1 MAQTPIVVVS
11 GLPRSGTSLM
21 MQMLDAG
28 GFPVLTD
35 AERLPDESNPR
46 GYYEYAPVK
55 RMHSG
60 DTGWLADA
68 RGKAVKIVSALL
80 PLLPAVYPYRIIFMQ
95 RDLEEVVQSQQ
106 AMRARLGSANGAAD
120 ADRLLEDTARHVQA
134 IEKWLSAQAR
144 LSVLF
149 VGYADVLA
157 DAAGSARQVAD
168 FIEAPLDIP
177 AMVRAVDPSLWRERG
192 NG

>member
-1 MAQTPIVVVS
+1 MNQTPIVVVS

-35 AERLPDESNPR
+35 AERPPDENNPR

-55 RMHSG
+55 RMPSG
-60 DTGWLADA
+60 DTAWLADA

-80 PLLPAVYPYRIIFMQ
+80 PLLPTIYPYRIVFMQ

-106 AMRARLGSANGAAD
+106 AMRARLGSANGATD
-120 ADRLLEDTARHVQA
+120 ADKLLEDTARHVQA

-157 DAAGSARQVAD
+157 DAAGNARQVAD
-168 FIEAPLDIP
+168 FIEAPLDIA

-192 NG
+192 DG